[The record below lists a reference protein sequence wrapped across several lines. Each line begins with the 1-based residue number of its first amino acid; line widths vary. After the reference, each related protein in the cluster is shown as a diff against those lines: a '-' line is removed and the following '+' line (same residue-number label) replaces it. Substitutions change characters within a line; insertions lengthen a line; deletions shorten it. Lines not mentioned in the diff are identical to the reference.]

1 VQPVGKRAAVD
12 QIAADLLVPFRIPR
26 LCPATGGSHGSK
38 QLLLGSLVGI
48 DQPQHGLELEAGR
61 SGFAGQPRAKRAAA
75 LPGDR
80 VDGLLGLDNRE
91 DAERVFDLAGDL
103 AKQELLQLEDAA
115 YAWRDDKGK
124 VRIQQAVSLTAAG
137 AASGALWGTLI
148 GLIFLM
154 PVAGLAIGAASGAL
168 GGKLADVGIND
179 DTIKRIGAQLQGGRA
194 AVFLL
199 ARSATVDRVI
209 DAIKPYNPTV
219 IQTNLTKDR
228 EEELVQA
235 LQS

>member
-1 VQPVGKRAAVD
+1 MAH
-12 QIAADLLVPFRIPR
+12 LV
-26 LCPATGGSHGSK
+26 
-38 QLLLGSLVGI
+38 V
-48 DQPQHGLELEAGR
+48 
-61 SGFAGQPRAKRAAA
+61 
-75 LPGDR
+75 
-80 VDGLLGLDNRE
+80 LGLDNRD

-115 YAWRDDKGK
+115 YAYRDDKGK
-124 VRIQQAVSLTAAG
+124 VRIHQSINLTAAG
-137 AASGALWGTLI
+137 ATSGALWGTLL

-154 PVAGLAIGAASGAL
+154 PVAGLAIGAATGAL

-179 DTIKRIGAQLQGGRA
+179 DTIRRIGEQLQGGKA

-235 LQS
+235 LRA

>member
-1 VQPVGKRAAVD
+1 MTH
-12 QIAADLLVPFRIPR
+12 LV
-26 LCPATGGSHGSK
+26 
-38 QLLLGSLVGI
+38 V
-48 DQPQHGLELEAGR
+48 
-61 SGFAGQPRAKRAAA
+61 
-75 LPGDR
+75 
-80 VDGLLGLDNRE
+80 LGLDSPD

-103 AKQELLQLEDAA
+103 AKQELLQLQDAA
-115 YAWRDDKGK
+115 YAYRDDKGK
-124 VRIQQAVSLTAAG
+124 VRIHQAVSLTGAG

-148 GLIFLM
+148 GMLFLV
-154 PVAGLAIGAASGAL
+154 PVAGLAIGAATGAL

-179 DTIKRIGAQLQGGRA
+179 DTIKQIGGQLEQGRA

-199 ARSATVDRVI
+199 ARSATVDKVI
-209 DAIKPYNPTV
+209 DALKPYNPTV

>member
-1 VQPVGKRAAVD
+1 MTH
-12 QIAADLLVPFRIPR
+12 LV
-26 LCPATGGSHGSK
+26 
-38 QLLLGSLVGI
+38 V
-48 DQPQHGLELEAGR
+48 
-61 SGFAGQPRAKRAAA
+61 
-75 LPGDR
+75 
-80 VDGLLGLDNRE
+80 LGLDSPD

-103 AKQELLQLEDAA
+103 AKQELLQLQDAA
-115 YAWRDDKGK
+115 YAYRDDRGK
-124 VRIQQAVSLTAAG
+124 VRIHQAVSLTGAG

-148 GLIFLM
+148 GMLFLM
-154 PVAGLAIGAASGAL
+154 PVAGLAVGAATGAI

-179 DTIKRIGAQLQGGRA
+179 DTIKQIGSQLEQGRA

-209 DAIKPYNPTV
+209 EALKPYNPTV
-219 IQTNLTKDR
+219 IQTNLSRER